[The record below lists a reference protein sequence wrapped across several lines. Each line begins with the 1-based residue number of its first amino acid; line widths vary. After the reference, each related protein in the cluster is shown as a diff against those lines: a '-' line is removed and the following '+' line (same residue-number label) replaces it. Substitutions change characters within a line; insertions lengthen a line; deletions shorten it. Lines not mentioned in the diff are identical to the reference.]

1 MNPKQIIGEKATEYL
16 KDGMIVG
23 LGSGSTACWATRKI
37 GDLVRNGLKIK
48 GVPTS
53 RNTEELAIA
62 EKIPLIDIAE
72 VAHIDVTI
80 DGADEF
86 DPQKNVIKG
95 GGGALLREKIVAS
108 LTDFYII
115 IADSSKSSGVLGGYP
130 VPVEVT
136 PFAWQVTGRQLEKLG
151 CKTKPRMEGNRL
163 FVTDNNNY
171 ILDCQFG
178 RIDDPVKLAA
188 DMNRIPGVVENG
200 LFVQMASLL
209 ITNNDNGGIIILQ

>member
-1 MNPKQIIGEKATEYL
+1 MNPKQIIGEKATEYI

-23 LGSGSTACWATRKI
+23 LGSGSTAYWATRKI
-37 GDLVRNGLKIK
+37 GELVRAGLKIK

-53 RNTEELAIA
+53 KNTEELALA
-62 EKIPLIDIAE
+62 ENIPLIDIS
-72 VAHIDVTI
+72 VLDHIDMTI

-86 DPQKNVIKG
+86 DPCKNVIKG

-115 IADSSKSSGVLGGYP
+115 IADSSKSSGILGIFP

-151 CKTKPRMEGNRL
+151 CTVSPRMDKDQL
-163 FVTDNNNY
+163 FVTDNKNY
-171 ILDCQFG
+171 ILDCRFS
-178 RIDDPVKLAA
+178 RIEQPEELAIRI
-188 DMNRIPGVVENG
+188 NRIPGVVENG
-200 LFVQMASLL
+200 LFLNMARIL
-209 ITNNDNGGIIILQ
+209 ITTNERGEIVILE